1 MVKQYHDPSLRLNWH
16 ITFEQY
22 FTNWWLC
29 WWKIGIE
36 IKMPSFGC
44 KVLFCYVL
52 TEKWQHR
59 WIRTSRNFGLFGAR
73 TGLLHFVT
81 IREDAFGEDYV
92 LKFCGRTYSE
102 VWQGKPRV
110 TWHQIKPI
118 YIWYLK
124 LVVKHL
130 HCINCLNSWPT
141 NWITFWNQKLC
152 SGTVFLNK
160 NDETKNFPGL

>member
-1 MVKQYHDPSLRLNWH
+1 MILVCDSIDISRLSNILQMGDCVGKRLELKLKCPVSAAKYFFVMSLQKNGSLG
-16 ITFEQY
+16 ELELQ
-22 FTNWWLC
+22 
-29 WWKIGIE
+29 GILAL
-36 IKMPSFGC
+36 S
-44 KVLFCYVL
+44 VLDQACY
-52 TEKWQHR
+52 
-59 WIRTSRNFGLFGAR
+59 I
-73 TGLLHFVT
+73 FVT
-81 IREDAFGEDYV
+81 VREDAFGENYV

-152 SGTVFLNK
+152 SGTVFPNK